1 MERHFT
7 ACLEARAKR
16 FRELKA
22 SGSAAPVEALSLEI
36 TRRCIA
42 RCVMCNIWR
51 MEVEGPELT
60 AADWLQLLAS
70 PALAQ
75 LKELDITGGEP
86 FLRDDLAQ
94 LLFGIA
100 QLKAEHWPQLRSI
113 AITTNG
119 FLTQRLLAV
128 VGEVIA
134 PLESAGIGLVF
145 ACGMDGVGVMHDHI
159 RGVAGGWRKLHA
171 SIEGLKALRTQHPS
185 LVLGIK
191 TTVSRHNIDELEA
204 VCRYAEAQGL
214 FSIIS
219 PYILTANRYANLGA
233 EEELALTAAETEKL
247 KQFYASTQF
256 RWSYYRQELL
266 QFLETGRMQKPCS
279 AGFNY
284 FFIRSTGELFA
295 CPIIAAPLGNIT
307 RASLSELS
315 QGPAATRFRQG
326 VGDYPECAGCTEPG
340 LERYALPFEG
350 SHYLRLYQSMP
361 RQEFQAL
368 HDHLGLEKYFPSGPT
383 TAPKGV
389 D

>member
-1 MERHFT
+1 MEGHFT

-36 TRRCIA
+36 TRRCVA

-51 MEVEGPELT
+51 MEVEGLELT
-60 AADWLQLLAS
+60 AADWLELLAS

-86 FLRDDLAQ
+86 FLRDDLT
-94 LLFGIA
+94 LLLLGIGR
-100 QLKAEHWPQLRSI
+100 LKAEHLPQLRSI

-128 VGEVIA
+128 IGEVIA
-134 PLESAGIGLVF
+134 PLQSAGIGLVF
-145 ACGMDGVGVMHDHI
+145 AFGLDAIGAVHDRI
-159 RGVAGGWRKLHA
+159 RGVAGGWQKLHA
-171 SIEGLKALRTQHPS
+171 SIEGLKALRRHYPS

-191 TTVSRHNIDELEA
+191 TTVSRHNIDALEA
-204 VCRYAEAQGL
+204 ICHYADAQGL
-214 FSIIS
+214 FTIIS

-233 EEELALTAAETEKL
+233 DDELALTAAEMEKL
-247 KQFYASTQF
+247 KQFYDSARF

-266 QFLETGRMQKPCS
+266 RFLETGRMQKPCS

-284 FFIRSTGELFA
+284 FFIRSGGELFA

-307 RASLSELS
+307 RASFSALS

-350 SHYLRLYQSMP
+350 SHYLRLYQSMT
-361 RQEFQAL
+361 REEFQAL
-368 HDHLGLEKYFPSGPT
+368 HDHLGLEKYFP
-383 TAPKGV
+383 
-389 D
+389 